1 MTQHLTAAEIN
12 DACESAF
19 ENSADIYDLR
29 VFDFARLIE
38 EKVSIRERE
47 ACARLC
53 EKQAADR
60 FADYG
65 TREHDTG
72 ATYYS
77 GRAAEEY
84 EARDEEDE
92 ACAAAI
98 RARSNVEFSGEGK
111 RSLTD
116 SAGT

>member
-1 MTQHLTAAEIN
+1 MTEREQFEAWMKQRGTSLAVEHPQAFDAWMAAK
-12 DACESAF
+12 AM
-19 ENSADIYDLR
+19 
-29 VFDFARLIE
+29 
-38 EKVSIRERE
+38 ERE

-53 EKQAADR
+53 EKQAEER
-60 FADYG
+60 FHNYG

-98 RARSNVEFSGEGK
+98 RARSN
-111 RSLTD
+111 
-116 SAGT
+116 A